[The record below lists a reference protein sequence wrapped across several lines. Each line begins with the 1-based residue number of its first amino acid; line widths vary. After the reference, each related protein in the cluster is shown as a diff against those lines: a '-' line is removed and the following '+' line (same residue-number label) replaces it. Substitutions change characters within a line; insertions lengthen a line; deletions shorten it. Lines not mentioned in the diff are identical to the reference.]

1 MRPVRQLILGPRV
14 PRPAARP
21 AATQLTR
28 SLLRVLVR
36 PRQLLVAAPRAPAL
50 AAHLVVGVAL
60 GGGVEAE
67 QVPQFLLAEVRGHH
81 LAAVQAALGH
91 LPLQNLLLYG
101 GGGDQAVLE
110 MLKASMQTVQDSRHT
125 LTT

>member
-50 AAHLVVGVAL
+50 AAHPVVGVAL

-67 QVPQFLLAEVRGHH
+67 QVPELLLAEVGGHH
-81 LAAVQAALGH
+81 LAAVQPALGH
-91 LPLQNLLLYG
+91 LPLQNLLLDG

-110 MLKASMQTVQDSRHT
+110 MLKVEGV
-125 LTT
+125 